1 MGWDEMFFVGFVWL
15 LLILVAIRRRHTP
28 TAPLKRGGWNAVFLF
43 DNEEFSVYVSPLE
56 RG

>member
-15 LLILVAIRRRHTP
+15 LVILVAIRRRHTP
-28 TAPLKRGGWNAVFLF
+28 PAPLKRGGWNAVFLF